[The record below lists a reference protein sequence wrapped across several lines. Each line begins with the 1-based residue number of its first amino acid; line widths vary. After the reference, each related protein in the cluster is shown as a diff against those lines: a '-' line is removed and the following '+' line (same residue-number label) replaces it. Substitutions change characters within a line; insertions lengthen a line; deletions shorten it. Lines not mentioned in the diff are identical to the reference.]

1 MGCHALLQG
10 IFQTQGS
17 NPSLTFLALADRFFT
32 TSTTWEDHSFVI
44 QLQNIWLKNWR
55 SESHSVMFDCLW
67 PHGYTVHGIL
77 QALLEWLVFPF
88 SRGSSQP
95 TDQTQVTSISDWF
108 FTNWATREDQD
119 TGVGSLFLLQQIF
132 LMQELN
138 RGLLH
143 CRWILYQLSYQR
155 IAKYLVSSFF
165 FLFFF

>member
-1 MGCHALLQG
+1 
-10 IFQTQGS
+10 
-17 NPSLTFLALADRFFT
+17 
-32 TSTTWEDHSFVI
+32 
-44 QLQNIWLKNWR
+44 
-55 SESHSVMFDCLW
+55 MFDCLW

-165 FLFFF
+165 FLFFFLCRVFWCWERLKVGGKGDNRGWDAWMASLTEWIWVWVNSVSWWWTGRPGVL